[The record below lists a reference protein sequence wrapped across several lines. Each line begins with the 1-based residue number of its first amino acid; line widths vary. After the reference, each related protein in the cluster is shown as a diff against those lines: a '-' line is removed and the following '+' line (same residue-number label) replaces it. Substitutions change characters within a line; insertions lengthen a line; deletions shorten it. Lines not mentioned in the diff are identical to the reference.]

1 MIKFKDEKDMTL
13 FFSLH
18 SSLIL
23 IYADLNNYAYETHG
37 INLVITDTISTPD
50 EDKKIGRTSPS
61 HREKRALDI
70 RANDLPQEVVKELCN
85 YINNKWAYR
94 KYHYLSNSGVTRLA
108 YPHGKGDNYH
118 IHLAI
123 HSRFALK

>member
-23 IYADLNNYAYETHG
+23 IYADLNNYAHEKHG
-37 INLVITDTISTPD
+37 INLVITDTISTKE
-50 EDKKIGRTSPS
+50 EDAKIGRVSTS
-61 HREKRALDI
+61 HREKRALDF
-70 RANDLPQEVVKELCN
+70 RANDLPQEVVKDLCN

-123 HSRFALK
+123 HSKFALK